1 MAPERGEWLE
11 WSVPRDGKTIVV
23 PKGVRFVK
31 ILGPGSAQFARDTNF
46 AAIKAILILNV
57 HLNIYKVD
65 FENVEVLAALNMS
78 YAKASGYIP
87 EKWIFP
93 PDFPSLKHF
102 LGDGCAPEM
111 QSHCLARNWPYHEA
125 EDKKPFISST
135 VVEAPYAMNMNVRPE
150 APCRL
155 VLPVTRRVQGLS
167 AYRVVLKGSDD
178 GWHAEVHLDRSE
190 VDVLG
195 TNPQLFWQFHK
206 EERITT
212 EMELEAAK
220 WNMELWPEMQQKCEA
235 TQNAAWDR
243 VRDLQL
249 APEQCDWG
257 SESIA
262 SVAVDG
268 VQVGAECRGF
278 VLLKALFELGGS
290 YLMSQ
295 IKSLG
300 FDPRTDQ
307 QASKKKRKWCD
318 EYAKNKNL
326 TIEWTTQPLAEI
338 RASLAQEFD
347 KVVEQVCGPISAEAV
362 PAEARVG
369 I

>member
-1 MAPERGEWLE
+1 MAAARGEWFE
-11 WSVPRDGKTIVV
+11 WSVPRDGKTIIV

-46 AAIKAILILNV
+46 AAIEAMLISNV
-57 HLNIYKVD
+57 RLNIY
-65 FENVEVLAALNMS
+65 NVEFDNLEVLAALNS
-78 YAKASGYIP
+78 HAKASGYIP

-93 PDFPSLKHF
+93 PNFPSLTHF

-111 QSHCLARNWPYHEA
+111 QSHCLARNWPYYER

-206 EERITT
+206 EESITT
-212 EMELEAAK
+212 KMELEAAK
-220 WNMELWPEMQQKCEA
+220 WNMELWSELQQKCEA
-235 TQNAAWDR
+235 TQSSAWD
-243 VRDLQL
+243 RDLQL
-249 APEQCDWG
+249 APEHRDWG

-300 FDPRTDQ
+300 FDPCGDQ
-307 QASKKKRKWCD
+307 GANKKKKRKCCD

-338 RASLAQEFD
+338 RASLTQEFD
-347 KVVEQVCGPISAEAV
+347 KLVEQVCGPISAEAV
-362 PAEARVG
+362 PVEARVE
-369 I
+369 IN